1 LGTIFNV
8 YKGPPTG
15 AEYEAWR
22 EVTCRAFCGVDI
34 QPSEGEAIDCRLRI
48 DPIGA
53 LVLAAPS
60 GLSAQF
66 SRTREILGDGCD
78 DLVLVEAQWG
88 RVPLLQGDKVIEMQG
103 GQLCLTDMSVLGSI
117 SHGPRGGFRTLRI
130 PRQAL
135 LAAAPRAEDHLS
147 IAVSDNDVLRE
158 TISGYQTL
166 CASQAPDLD
175 AAGQHLMAQHLVD
188 LVALL
193 FTARANGNASPGEP
207 GRASVQ
213 LDLIRADA
221 LRDLGN
227 PALALAKPRAPT
239 RAQRTAGA
247 APVRTIR
254 KYVHRIRARATA
266 AAGPQARHRSHPA
279 ASQDIGRCPHVRIF
293 RSLLFQPRLPK
304 ALWRF
309 ADRDAGGIAADRP

>member
-1 LGTIFNV
+1 MGTIFNV
-8 YKGPPTG
+8 YKGPPRG

-88 RVPLLQGDKVIEMQG
+88 RVPLRQGDKVIEMQG

-135 LAAAPRAEDHLS
+135 LAVAPRAEDHLS

-166 CASQAPDLD
+166 CASQAPCLD

-193 FTARANGNASPGEP
+193 FTTRKGPGEP
-207 GRASVQ
+207 GRASAQ

-227 PALALAKPRAPT
+227 PALALANLVR
-239 RAQRTAGA
+239 RHGLSERQAQRLFEQSENTFTEFVLEQRLLLA
-247 APVRTIR
+247 R
-254 KYVHRIRARATA
+254 KLVTD
-266 AAGPQARHRSHPA
+266 PTQRHRKISDVAHMSGFSDLSYFNRA
-279 ASQDIGRCPHVRIF
+279 F
-293 RSLLFQPRLPK
+293 RK
-304 ALWRF
+304 RF
-309 ADRDAGGIAADRP
+309 GVSPTEMRAG

>member
-1 LGTIFNV
+1 MGTIFNV
-8 YKGPPTG
+8 YKGPPKG

-88 RVPLLQGDKVIEMQG
+88 RVPLRQGDKVIEMQG

-135 LAAAPRAEDHLS
+135 LAVAPRAEDHLS

-166 CASQAPDLD
+166 CASQAPCLD

-193 FTARANGNASPGEP
+193 FTTRKGPGEP
-207 GRASVQ
+207 GRASAQ

-221 LRDLGN
+221 LHDLGN
-227 PALALAKPRAPT
+227 PALALANLVR
-239 RAQRTAGA
+239 RHGLSERQAQRLFEQSENTFTEFVLEQRLLLA
-247 APVRTIR
+247 R
-254 KYVHRIRARATA
+254 KLVTD
-266 AAGPQARHRSHPA
+266 PTQRHRKISDVAHMSGFSDLSYFNRA
-279 ASQDIGRCPHVRIF
+279 F
-293 RSLLFQPRLPK
+293 RK
-304 ALWRF
+304 RF
-309 ADRDAGGIAADRP
+309 GVSPTEMRAG

>member
-1 LGTIFNV
+1 MGTIFNI
-8 YKGPPTG
+8 YKGPPKG

-88 RVPLLQGDKVIEMQG
+88 RVPLRQGDKVIEMQG

-135 LAAAPRAEDHLS
+135 LAVAPRAEDHLS

-166 CASQAPDLD
+166 CASQAPCLN

-193 FTARANGNASPGEP
+193 FTTRKGPGEP
-207 GRASVQ
+207 GRASAQ

-221 LRDLGN
+221 LHDLGN
-227 PALALAKPRAPT
+227 PALALANLVR
-239 RAQRTAGA
+239 RHGLSERQAQRLFEQSENTFTEFVLEQRLLLA
-247 APVRTIR
+247 R
-254 KYVHRIRARATA
+254 KLVTD
-266 AAGPQARHRSHPA
+266 PTQRHRKISDVAHMSGFSDLSYFNRA
-279 ASQDIGRCPHVRIF
+279 F
-293 RSLLFQPRLPK
+293 RK
-304 ALWRF
+304 RF
-309 ADRDAGGIAADRP
+309 GVSPTEMRAG

>member
-1 LGTIFNV
+1 VPLGTIFNV
-8 YKGPPTG
+8 YKGPPKG

-34 QPSEGEAIDCRLRI
+34 QPSEGETIDCRIRI

-78 DLVLVEAQWG
+78 DLVLVEAEWG
-88 RVPLLQGDKVIEMQG
+88 RVPLLQGDKIIEMQG

-117 SHGPRGGFRTLRI
+117 GHGPRGAFRTLRI

-135 LAAAPRAEDHLS
+135 LAAAPRAEDQLS
-147 IAVSDNDVLRE
+147 IAISGHDVLRE
-158 TISGYQTL
+158 TIIRYQTL
-166 CASQAPDLD
+166 GASQAAGLD

-193 FTARANGNASPGEP
+193 FTSRAEGLEGPGEP
-207 GRASVQ
+207 GRASAQ
-213 LDLIRADA
+213 LDLIRADV

-227 PALALAKPRAPT
+227 PALVLANLVR
-239 RAQRTAGA
+239 RHGLSERQAQRLFERSGNTFTEFVLEQRLLLA
-247 APVRTIR
+247 R
-254 KYVHRIRARATA
+254 KLVTDPAH
-266 AAGPQARHRSHPA
+266 RHRKIS
-279 ASQDIGRCPHVRIF
+279 DIAHMSGFSDLSYFNRAF
-293 RSLLFQPRLPK
+293 RK
-304 ALWRF
+304 RF
-309 ADRDAGGIAADRP
+309 GVSPTEIRVG

>member
-1 LGTIFNV
+1 MGTIFNV
-8 YKGPPTG
+8 YKGPPKG

-166 CASQAPDLD
+166 CASQAPCLD

-193 FTARANGNASPGEP
+193 FTTRKGPGEP
-207 GRASVQ
+207 GRASAQ

-227 PALALAKPRAPT
+227 PALALANLVR
-239 RAQRTAGA
+239 RHGLSERQAQRLFEQSENTFTEFVIEQRLLLA
-247 APVRTIR
+247 R
-254 KYVHRIRARATA
+254 KLVTD
-266 AAGPQARHRSHPA
+266 PTQRHRKISDVAHMSGFSDLSYFNRA
-279 ASQDIGRCPHVRIF
+279 F
-293 RSLLFQPRLPK
+293 RK
-304 ALWRF
+304 RF
-309 ADRDAGGIAADRP
+309 GVSPTEMRAG

>member
-1 LGTIFNV
+1 MGTIFNV
-8 YKGPPTG
+8 YKGPPKG

-135 LAAAPRAEDHLS
+135 LAVAPRAEDHLS

-166 CASQAPDLD
+166 CASQAPCLD

-193 FTARANGNASPGEP
+193 FTTRKGPGEP
-207 GRASVQ
+207 GRASAQ

-227 PALALAKPRAPT
+227 PALALANLVR
-239 RAQRTAGA
+239 RHGLSERQAQRLFEQSENTFTEFVLEQRLLLA
-247 APVRTIR
+247 R
-254 KYVHRIRARATA
+254 KLVTD
-266 AAGPQARHRSHPA
+266 PTQRHRKISDVAHMSGFSDLSYFNRA
-279 ASQDIGRCPHVRIF
+279 F
-293 RSLLFQPRLPK
+293 RK
-304 ALWRF
+304 RF
-309 ADRDAGGIAADRP
+309 GVSPTEMRAG

>member
-1 LGTIFNV
+1 MGTIFNV
-8 YKGPPTG
+8 YKGPPRG

-130 PRQAL
+130 PRHAL
-135 LAAAPRAEDHLS
+135 LAVAPRAEDHLS

-166 CASQAPDLD
+166 CASQAPCLN

-193 FTARANGNASPGEP
+193 FTTRKGPGEP
-207 GRASVQ
+207 GRASAQ

-227 PALALAKPRAPT
+227 PALALANLVR
-239 RAQRTAGA
+239 RHGLSERQAQRLFEQSENTFTEFVLEQRLLLARKLVTDPTQRQRKISDVAHMSGFSDLSYFNRAFRKRFGVSPTEMRAG
-247 APVRTIR
+247 
-254 KYVHRIRARATA
+254 
-266 AAGPQARHRSHPA
+266 
-279 ASQDIGRCPHVRIF
+279 
-293 RSLLFQPRLPK
+293 
-304 ALWRF
+304 
-309 ADRDAGGIAADRP
+309 

>member
-8 YKGPPTG
+8 YKGPPKG

-22 EVTCRAFCGVDI
+22 EVACRAFCGVDI
-34 QPSEGEAIDCRLRI
+34 QPSEGEAIDCRVRI

-53 LVLAAPS
+53 LALAAPS

-88 RVPLLQGDKVIEMQG
+88 RVPLLQGGKIIEMQG

-117 SHGPRGGFRTLRI
+117 SHSPRGAFRTLRI

-147 IAVSDNDVLRE
+147 IAVSGNDVLRE
-158 TISGYQTL
+158 TIIFYQTL
-166 CASQAPDLD
+166 CASQAPGLD

-193 FTARANGNASPGEP
+193 FITRKGPGEP
-207 GRASVQ
+207 GGASAQ

-221 LRDLGN
+221 LRDIGN
-227 PALALAKPRAPT
+227 PALALASLVR
-239 RAQRTAGA
+239 RYGLSERQAQRLFERSGNTFTEFVLEQRLLLA
-247 APVRTIR
+247 R
-254 KYVHRIRARATA
+254 KLVTDPTKLRHKISDIAHMSGFSDLSYFNRA
-266 AAGPQARHRSHPA
+266 
-279 ASQDIGRCPHVRIF
+279 F
-293 RSLLFQPRLPK
+293 RK
-304 ALWRF
+304 RF
-309 ADRDAGGIAADRP
+309 GVSPTEMRPDGL

>member
-8 YKGPPTG
+8 YKGPPRG

-88 RVPLLQGDKVIEMQG
+88 RVPLRQGDKVIEMQG

-135 LAAAPRAEDHLS
+135 LAVAPRAEDHLS

-166 CASQAPDLD
+166 CASQAPCLD

-193 FTARANGNASPGEP
+193 FTTRKGPGEP
-207 GRASVQ
+207 GRASAQ

-221 LRDLGN
+221 LHDLGN
-227 PALALAKPRAPT
+227 PALALANLVR
-239 RAQRTAGA
+239 RHGLSERQAQRLFEQSENTFTEFVLEQRLLLA
-247 APVRTIR
+247 R
-254 KYVHRIRARATA
+254 KHVTDPA
-266 AAGPQARHRSHPA
+266 QRHRKISDVAHMSGFSDLSYFNRA
-279 ASQDIGRCPHVRIF
+279 F
-293 RSLLFQPRLPK
+293 RK
-304 ALWRF
+304 RF
-309 ADRDAGGIAADRP
+309 GVSPTEMRAG

>member
-1 LGTIFNV
+1 MGTIFNV
-8 YKGPPTG
+8 YKGPPRG

-135 LAAAPRAEDHLS
+135 LAVAPRAEDHLS

-166 CASQAPDLD
+166 CASQAPCLD

-193 FTARANGNASPGEP
+193 FTTRKGPGEP
-207 GRASVQ
+207 GRASAQ

-227 PALALAKPRAPT
+227 PALALANLVR
-239 RAQRTAGA
+239 RHGLSERQAQRLFEQSENTFTEFVLEQRLLLA
-247 APVRTIR
+247 R
-254 KYVHRIRARATA
+254 KLVTD
-266 AAGPQARHRSHPA
+266 PTQRHRKISDVAHMSGFSDLSYFNRA
-279 ASQDIGRCPHVRIF
+279 F
-293 RSLLFQPRLPK
+293 RK
-304 ALWRF
+304 RF
-309 ADRDAGGIAADRP
+309 GVSPTEMRAG

>member
-1 LGTIFNV
+1 MGTIFNV
-8 YKGPPTG
+8 YKGPPKG

-53 LVLAAPS
+53 LALAAPS

-135 LAAAPRAEDHLS
+135 LAVAPRAEDHLS

-166 CASQAPDLD
+166 CASQAPCLD

-193 FTARANGNASPGEP
+193 FTTRKGPGEP
-207 GRASVQ
+207 GRASAQ

-227 PALALAKPRAPT
+227 PALALANLVR
-239 RAQRTAGA
+239 RHGLSERQAQRLFEQSENTFTEFVLEQRLLLA
-247 APVRTIR
+247 R
-254 KYVHRIRARATA
+254 KHVTD
-266 AAGPQARHRSHPA
+266 PTQRHRKISDVAHMSGFSDLSYFNRA
-279 ASQDIGRCPHVRIF
+279 F
-293 RSLLFQPRLPK
+293 RK
-304 ALWRF
+304 RF
-309 ADRDAGGIAADRP
+309 GVSPTEMRAG

>member
-1 LGTIFNV
+1 VPLGTIFNV
-8 YKGPPTG
+8 YKGPPKG

-34 QPSEGEAIDCRLRI
+34 QPSEGETIDCRIRI

-78 DLVLVEAQWG
+78 DLVLVEAEWG
-88 RVPLLQGDKVIEMQG
+88 RVPLLQGDKIIEMQG

-117 SHGPRGGFRTLRI
+117 GHGPRGAFRTLRI

-135 LAAAPRAEDHLS
+135 LAAAPRAEDQLS
-147 IAVSDNDVLRE
+147 IAISGHDVLRE
-158 TISGYQTL
+158 TIIRYQTL
-166 CASQAPDLD
+166 GASQAAGLD

-193 FTARANGNASPGEP
+193 FTSRAEGLEGPGEP
-207 GRASVQ
+207 GRASAQ
-213 LDLIRADA
+213 LDLIRADV

-227 PALALAKPRAPT
+227 PALALANLVR
-239 RAQRTAGA
+239 RHGLSERQAQRLFERSGNTFTEFVLEQRLLLA
-247 APVRTIR
+247 R
-254 KYVHRIRARATA
+254 KLVTDPAH
-266 AAGPQARHRSHPA
+266 RHRKIS
-279 ASQDIGRCPHVRIF
+279 DIAHMSGFSDLSYFNRAF
-293 RSLLFQPRLPK
+293 RK
-304 ALWRF
+304 RF
-309 ADRDAGGIAADRP
+309 GVSPTGIRVG